1 MPRSS
6 NFRSQRSNRDDQLDE
21 ILTPEEFNGNRG
33 RENRLRDD
41 DNDQFNSTTDL
52 TSQSDSGR
60 DWCLKE
66 DDGQG
71 IPKNKREAVFKA
83 FYRIDEA
90 RLSKSANTG
99 LGLTIAKDIVQS
111 HGGRIILS
119 SSPLGGLKVELSF
132 MSLNGKIDK
141 F

>member
-6 NFRSQRSNRDDQLDE
+6 NFRSQRSNRDDQLDD

-71 IPKNKREAVFKA
+71 MLSVF
-83 FYRIDEA
+83 
-90 RLSKSANTG
+90 
-99 LGLTIAKDIVQS
+99 
-111 HGGRIILS
+111 
-119 SSPLGGLKVELSF
+119 
-132 MSLNGKIDK
+132 
-141 F
+141 